1 MIRPLITAIIEYLL
15 AFLVFK
21 YGKLHKNTIS
31 LILFLLATYQL
42 GEVVVFMTN
51 GGEIGFKIAYVATT
65 LLPPLGVLLAQ
76 KILKK
81 NFGYILFQI
90 IALGFALYIL
100 AIPQVALSFELGPY
114 CIRVFE
120 YEELLSQYYFMY
132 YQGTLML
139 TMLILLIG
147 IFKVKLDKDRGVLQ
161 KILIGYLSF
170 DGLAILIAQMYPEF
184 WPSAASLMCALALI
198 AAFIFTRVALA
209 ENYAPLLAAG
219 KKQLRWGESLF
230 S

>member
-1 MIRPLITAIIEYLL
+1 MIRPVITAIIEYLL

-21 YGKLHKNTIS
+21 YGKLHKNIMA

-42 GEVVVFMTN
+42 GEVIVFMTN
-51 GGEIGFKIAYVATT
+51 GGELGFKVAYVATT
-65 LLPPLGVLLAQ
+65 LLPPLGILLTQ

-81 NFGYILFQI
+81 RFGYILFQFI
-90 IALGFALYIL
+90 SLGFVSYIL
-100 AIPQVALSFELGPY
+100 VIPQVALNFELGPY

-120 YEELLSQYYFMY
+120 YEAVLAQYYFMY

-147 IFKVKLDKDRGVLQ
+147 IFKVKLEKDRAVLQ

-170 DGLAILIAQMYPEF
+170 DGLAILIAEMYPEF
-184 WPSAASLMCALALI
+184 WPSSASLMCALALI
-198 AAFIFTRVALA
+198 AAFIFTRVSLA
-209 ENYAPLLAAG
+209 ENYNSLLKAS

>member
-21 YGKLHKNTIS
+21 YGKLHKNTMA
-31 LILFLLATYQL
+31 LIIFLLATYQL
-42 GEVVVFMTN
+42 GEVIIFMTN

-65 LLPPLGVLLAQ
+65 LLPPLGILLTQ

-81 NFGYILFQI
+81 NFGYLLFQLI
-90 IALGFALYIL
+90 SLGFAAYIL
-100 AIPQVALSFELGPY
+100 VIPQVALNFELGPY
-114 CIRVFE
+114 CIRVFD
-120 YEELLSQYYFMY
+120 YEALLAQYYFLY

-139 TMLILLIG
+139 TMLIIIIA
-147 IFKVKLDKDRGVLQ
+147 IFRVKLDKDRAVLQ
-161 KILIGYLSF
+161 SILIAYLSF
-170 DGLAILIAQMYPEF
+170 DDLAILIAQMYPEF
-184 WPSAASLMCALALI
+184 WPSSASLMCALALI
-198 AAFIFTRVALA
+198 AAFIFTRVSLA
-209 ENYAPLLAAG
+209 ENFNSLLKAG